1 VICLQVLVEGDVGF
15 SVVGSRKASERGVR
29 MAGAISALLVEK
41 DLTVVAG
48 LAEGIDTVAHRSALD
63 NGGRTVAVIGTGID
77 RYYPPANHD
86 LQQQIEREGLVLS
99 QFWPGSP
106 PSKQSFPMLNA
117 VMSGYGFATIV
128 VEAGEQ
134 SGTRIQARLAVHHG
148 RPVILTDAVVEATY
162 WGKKLLEKPD
172 VYLASSL
179 DEISALVDQLV
190 DRPHRVDDALSQI
203 AL

>member
-1 VICLQVLVEGDVGF
+1 
-15 SVVGSRKASERGVR
+15 
-29 MAGAISALLVEK
+29 MAL
-41 DLTVVAG
+41 
-48 LAEGIDTVAHRSALD
+48 R
-63 NGGRTVAVIGTGID
+63 
-77 RYYPPANHD
+77 
-86 LQQQIEREGLVLS
+86 
-99 QFWPGSP
+99 
-106 PSKQSFPMLNA
+106 
-117 VMSGYGFATIV
+117 TIV

-134 SGTRIQARLAVHHG
+134 SGTRIQARLAVPHG